1 MVDSPAIIEQL
12 LAIGCA
18 LSGSHSLE
26 ELLHLI
32 LTSSRDITCSDAG
45 SIYLVDRSTTPAEL
59 IFKASQT
66 SSLSHVSFQEARLP
80 LTLNSL
86 AGYVANTGQSL
97 NIPDAYGLSAD
108 TAYQLDR
115 HFDQDFNY
123 RTVSVLVL
131 PMQNQAGET
140 IGVLQL
146 INRKQQADQII
157 TPANALTI
165 TQTYSAEEQQII
177 AALASQA
184 AILIDRYQLQASI
197 EYLFAGFVRAAV
209 QVIEA
214 RDPATAGHSERVANL
229 TVRLAE
235 EAHATS
241 QGSLRSVLFS
251 DQQLQEIRYAAL
263 LHDFGKVGVVESVLH
278 KEKKLYPAQLQSIR
292 DRMLLMQRQWQLDC
306 VHQKYQQLLTGSL
319 IHQLQADC
327 PHCQQIQL
335 LDQSLQIKLDRL
347 AQHWDLISQ
356 LNEPQVLRR
365 RDFVESIEDMMRD
378 LQELAACSY
387 QDLDGHWQPVITATE
402 IEQLLIPKGS
412 LTDTERDQVQAH
424 VVHTYDFLKQ
434 IPWTKH
440 LQDVPK
446 IARSHHEKLDGTGYP
461 QGLTAAEIPIQSQM
475 MAIADIYDA
484 LTASDRPYK
493 NRLSIEQSLAIL
505 QQEATQQKINADL
518 LLLFQQRQVYQVVG
532 HKLNI

>member
-12 LAIGCA
+12 LASGCA

-45 SIYLVDRSTTPAEL
+45 SIYLVDRSTNPAEL
-59 IFKASQT
+59 IFKAAQT
-66 SSLSHVSFQEARLP
+66 FSLPDVSFQETRMP
-80 LTLNSL
+80 LTLTSL
-86 AGYVANTGQSL
+86 AGYVASTGYSL
-97 NIPDAYGLSAD
+97 NIADAYGLSAD

-157 TPANALTI
+157 TPANALTL
-165 TQTYSAEEQQII
+165 TQTYSASEQKII

-184 AILIDRYQLQASI
+184 AILIDRYQLQESI
-197 EYLFAGFVRAAV
+197 EDLFAGFVRASV

-235 EAHATS
+235 EAHAVS
-241 QGSLRSVLFS
+241 QGSLRQVLFN

-263 LHDFGKVGVVESVLH
+263 LHDFGKVGVAESVLH
-278 KEKKLYPAQLQSIR
+278 KEKKLYPEQLQSIR
-292 DRMLLMQRQWQLDC
+292 DRMFLMQRQWQLEC
-306 VHQKYQQLLTGSL
+306 AHQKYQQLLTGSL

-327 PHCQQIQL
+327 FHCQQMQL

-347 AQHWDLISQ
+347 AQHWDLITQ
-356 LNEPQVLRR
+356 LNEPQVMHRR
-365 RDFVESIEDMMRD
+365 GFVENIEDITRD

-387 QDLDGHWQPVITATE
+387 QDLDGCWQPVITNTE
-402 IEQLLIPKGS
+402 IEQLLIPRGS
-412 LTDTERDQVQAH
+412 LTISERDQVQAH
-424 VVHTYDFLKQ
+424 VIHTYDFLKQ
-434 IPWTKH
+434 IPWTTH

-475 MAIADIYDA
+475 MAITDIYDA

-505 QQEATQQKINADL
+505 QQEAAQQKINADL
-518 LLLFQQRQVYQVVG
+518 VELFQQRQVYQAVG
-532 HKLNI
+532 YREDI